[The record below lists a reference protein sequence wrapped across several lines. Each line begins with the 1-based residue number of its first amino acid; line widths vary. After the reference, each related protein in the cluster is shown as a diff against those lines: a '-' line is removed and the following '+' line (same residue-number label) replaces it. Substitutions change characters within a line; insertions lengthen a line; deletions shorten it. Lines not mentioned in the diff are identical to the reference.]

1 MRQLPSAGFSLCVL
15 CIFAAGCA
23 SVTDRPERPPEADR
37 IGVYET
43 VPPDYRQYRLVRRVW
58 TESWRSAFVV
68 PVYGSIEEG
77 ASDLQTQAAL
87 LGGDA
92 VMNFGCYRFDPG
104 ILTPA
109 RQGLICNG
117 NVIKYLQ

>member
-1 MRQLPSAGFSLCVL
+1 MRQFHSAGFALCVL
-15 CIFAAGCA
+15 CIFTAGC
-23 SVTDRPERPPEADR
+23 TNLDHRPERPAEADK

-43 VPPDYRQYRLVRRVW
+43 VPPGYRQYRLVRRVW
-58 TESWRSAFVV
+58 TESWRSAFSV

-104 ILTPA
+104 IPTPS
-109 RQGLICNG
+109 RTGWVCNG
-117 NVIKYLQ
+117 NVIRFVK